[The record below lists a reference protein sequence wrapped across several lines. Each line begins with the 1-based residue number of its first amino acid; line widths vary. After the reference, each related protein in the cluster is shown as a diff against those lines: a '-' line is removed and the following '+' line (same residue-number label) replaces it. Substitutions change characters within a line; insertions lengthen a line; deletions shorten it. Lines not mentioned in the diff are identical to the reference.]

1 MITMQTDIFPEI
13 STPGGGR
20 IASPKLRQS
29 LEQCEDFAG
38 LEENTNRYD
47 LLLLVKRAGKS
58 AGFSPRM
65 IALLDYYMSFTRDI
79 DWEEGSR
86 PIVFQSLAK
95 TALDMGVSERQIQIL
110 EKQLF
115 EVGALTWHDSGNH
128 RRFGQR
134 CDETGQILFAYGV
147 ELTPL
152 AYLKAELQDKLHEKQ
167 LYDKAWMETKRQISY
182 YRRQIRAILLE
193 AENGAGESEAGFTLD
208 QAELIDFCGR
218 YEQIAVSIRTYMD
231 LMTLRELLDK
241 HKDLHDMLSAKVA
254 EHDQEAL
261 KSANNTKLS
270 EKDSSKDD
278 SNDVHY
284 KYTKQKQLNKLST
297 SRTSPNFLQEG
308 VGDPSQRQL
317 DIGTSG
323 EGSKRPS
330 KQQGREEESSQEQST
345 ILSTGLQHITLKQL
359 LNISSDRLKAQLPV
373 EPRPM
378 NASDFVE
385 AAYRLNR
392 TLGIS
397 QNSWG
402 HACMTLSRIGAAV
415 CVILTDQANLREEN
429 RVMKPGAYFNTMVN
443 RAKTGDLKLH
453 KSVMGM
459 IRRANDEAL
468 NDDLDQKAEKQEQ
481 GGF

>member
-1 MITMQTDIFPEI
+1 MQTHIIPEMT
-13 STPGGGR
+13 TPGGGR

-38 LEENTNRYD
+38 LEEKVSRYD

-86 PIVFQSLAK
+86 PIVYQSLAR

-134 CDETGQILFAYGV
+134 CSETGQIMFAYGA

-167 LYDKAWMETKRQISY
+167 LYDKAWMETKRQTSW

-193 AENGAGESEAGFTLD
+193 AESGAGEVDVFTLD
-208 QAELIDFCGR
+208 EADLIDFINR
-218 YEQIAVSIRTYMD
+218 YDGIAISIRTYMD
-231 LMTLRELLDK
+231 LNSLRELLGK
-241 HKDLHDMLSAKVA
+241 HKDLYEILNAKVS
-254 EHDQEAL
+254 EHDHKAL
-261 KSANNTKLS
+261 KCVNNNEIT
-270 EKDSSKDD
+270 EKDSPKDD

-284 KYTKQKQLNKLST
+284 KYTNKKQLNKLST
-297 SRTSPNFLQEG
+297 SRTSPSFLQEG
-308 VGDPSQRQL
+308 VARNPQSQSN
-317 DIGTSG
+317 IGSRG
-323 EGSKRPS
+323 EGSK
-330 KQQGREEESSQEQST
+330 KEEQKEESSDEQST
-345 ILSTGLQHITLKQL
+345 ILSTGLQHVTLKQL
-359 LNISSDRLKAQLPV
+359 LNISSERLKGELPM

-378 NASDFVE
+378 NANDFVE

-397 QNSWG
+397 QSSWG
-402 HACMTLSRIGAAV
+402 HACMTLSRTGAAV

-429 RVMKPGAYFNTMVN
+429 RVMKPGAYFNAMVN
-443 RAKTGDLKLH
+443 RAKSGELKLH
-453 KSVMGM
+453 KSVMGKL
-459 IRRANDEAL
+459 RRDNDNE
-468 NDDLDQKAEKQEQ
+468 QAENGQTR
-481 GGF
+481 GRA

>member
-1 MITMQTDIFPEI
+1 MQTQIFPEMT
-13 STPGGGR
+13 TPGGGR

-38 LEENTNRYD
+38 LEENISRYN

-86 PIVFQSLAK
+86 PIVYQSLAR

-134 CDETGQILFAYGV
+134 CEETGQIMFAYGA

-152 AYLKAELQDKLHEKQ
+152 AYLKAELEDKLHEKQ

-182 YRRQIRAILLE
+182 FRRQIRAILLE
-193 AENGAGESEAGFTLD
+193 AESGAGESDVFTLD
-208 QAELIDFCGR
+208 EADLIDFTNR
-218 YEQIAVSIRTYMD
+218 YDQIAISIRTYMD
-231 LMTLRELLDK
+231 LIALRELLGK
-241 HKDLHDMLSAKVA
+241 HKDLHEILSVKVR
-254 EHDQEAL
+254 EHDQKAL
-261 KSANNTKLS
+261 KCVNNNEIT
-270 EKDSSKDD
+270 EKDSPKDD

-284 KYTKQKQLNKLST
+284 KYTNKKQLNKLST

-308 VGDPSQRQL
+308 VAENPQRQL
-317 DIGTSG
+317 DIGSKG
-323 EGSKRPS
+323 ERSKRKEPE
-330 KQQGREEESSQEQST
+330 QESSQEHST
-345 ILSTGLQHITLKQL
+345 ILSTGLQHVTLKQL
-359 LNISSDRLKAQLPV
+359 LNISSDRLKGELPV

-378 NASDFVE
+378 NANDFVE

-397 QNSWG
+397 QSSWG
-402 HACMTLSRIGAAV
+402 HACMTLSRVGAAV

-429 RVMKPGAYFNTMVN
+429 RVMKPGAYFNAMVN
-443 RAKTGDLKLH
+443 RAKSGDLKLH

-459 IRRANDEAL
+459 LRRANDAEL
-468 NDDLDQKAEKQEQ
+468 NDNLDQKAKN
-481 GGF
+481 

>member
-1 MITMQTDIFPEI
+1 MQTQIFSEMT
-13 STPGGGR
+13 TPGGGR

-38 LEENTNRYD
+38 LEENISRYN

-86 PIVFQSLAK
+86 PIVYQSLAR

-134 CDETGQILFAYGV
+134 CEETGQIMFAYGA

-152 AYLKAELQDKLHEKQ
+152 AYLKAELEDKLHEKQ

-182 YRRQIRAILLE
+182 FRRQIRAILLE
-193 AENGAGESEAGFTLD
+193 AESGAGEADVFTLD
-208 QAELIDFCGR
+208 EADLIDFTNR
-218 YEQIAVSIRTYMD
+218 YDQIAISIRTYMD
-231 LMTLRELLDK
+231 LIALRELLGK
-241 HKDLHDMLSAKVA
+241 HKDLHEILSAKVS
-254 EHDQEAL
+254 EHDQKAL
-261 KSANNTKLS
+261 KCVNNNEIT
-270 EKDSSKDD
+270 EKDSPKDD

-284 KYTKQKQLNKLST
+284 KYTNKKQLNKLST
-297 SRTSPNFLQEG
+297 SRTSPSFLQEG
-308 VGDPSQRQL
+308 VAENPQRQL
-317 DIGTSG
+317 DIGPKG
-323 EGSKRPS
+323 EGSKRKEPE
-330 KQQGREEESSQEQST
+330 QESSQEHST
-345 ILSTGLQHITLKQL
+345 ILSTGLQHVTLKQL
-359 LNISSDRLKAQLPV
+359 LNISSERLKAELPM

-378 NASDFVE
+378 NANDFIE

-397 QNSWG
+397 QSSWG

-415 CVILTDQANLREEN
+415 CVILIDQANLREEN
-429 RVMKPGAYFNTMVN
+429 RVMKPGAYFNAMVN
-443 RAKTGDLKLH
+443 RAKSGDLKLH

-459 IRRANDEAL
+459 LRRESENDNEAKSA
-468 NDDLDQKAEKQEQ
+468 DKYK
-481 GGF
+481 G